1 MNREGDRYE
10 EKFWLILYHLGGSV
24 VLLLLLYTS
33 LQGLT
38 TVTLCLAIPVLVAS
52 IMEAKFEWKFLR
64 ENPEIKKDKT
74 YRIAKTLWISL
85 WSYFGGRSM
94 ASSLEHFCLIKD
106 SVTLGLNRE
115 VIDMKKKF
123 WLTLYNLGVSILFL
137 LSLYS
142 YAKGMAGFSL
152 FLALAVFGEI
162 AARAFIECKYLQE
175 SPEIKEDTAFIESR
189 KYCDCFLKLS

>member
-1 MNREGDRYE
+1 MEIFTRESGNQKGYNLSDR
-10 EKFWLILYHLGGSV
+10 KN
-24 VLLLLLYTS
+24 T
-33 LQGLT
+33 
-38 TVTLCLAIPVLVAS
+38 
-52 IMEAKFEWKFLR
+52 R
-64 ENPEIKKDKT
+64 
-74 YRIAKTLWISL
+74 ISL

-115 VIDMKKKF
+115 VINMKKKF
-123 WLTLYNLGVSILFL
+123 WLTLYNIGVSILFL

-175 SPEIKEDTAFIESR
+175 SPEIKEDTAYRITKVLRLLCEIILIIGVWRIHF
-189 KYCDCFLKLS
+189 K

>member
-1 MNREGDRYE
+1 
-10 EKFWLILYHLGGSV
+10 
-24 VLLLLLYTS
+24 
-33 LQGLT
+33 
-38 TVTLCLAIPVLVAS
+38 
-52 IMEAKFEWKFLR
+52 
-64 ENPEIKKDKT
+64 
-74 YRIAKTLWISL
+74 
-85 WSYFGGRSM
+85 M

-123 WLTLYNLGVSILFL
+123 WLTLYNIGVSILFL

-175 SPEIKEDTAFIESR
+175 SPEIK
-189 KYCDCFLKLS
+189 

>member
-1 MNREGDRYE
+1 MEIFTRESGNQKGYNLSDR
-10 EKFWLILYHLGGSV
+10 KN
-24 VLLLLLYTS
+24 T
-33 LQGLT
+33 
-38 TVTLCLAIPVLVAS
+38 
-52 IMEAKFEWKFLR
+52 R
-64 ENPEIKKDKT
+64 
-74 YRIAKTLWISL
+74 ISL

-115 VIDMKKKF
+115 VINMKKKF
-123 WLTLYNLGVSILFL
+123 WLTLYNIGVSILFL

-175 SPEIKEDTAFIESR
+175 SQ
-189 KYCDCFLKLS
+189 KYCDCFVKLS

>member
-1 MNREGDRYE
+1 M
-10 EKFWLILYHLGGSV
+10 
-24 VLLLLLYTS
+24 
-33 LQGLT
+33 
-38 TVTLCLAIPVLVAS
+38 
-52 IMEAKFEWKFLR
+52 
-64 ENPEIKKDKT
+64 
-74 YRIAKTLWISL
+74 
-85 WSYFGGRSM
+85 WSYFGDRSM

-115 VIDMKKKF
+115 VINMKKKF
-123 WLTLYNLGVSILFL
+123 WLTLYNIGVSILFL

-175 SPEIKEDTAFIESR
+175 DTAYRITKVLRLLCEIILIIGVWRIRF
-189 KYCDCFLKLS
+189 K

>member
-1 MNREGDRYE
+1 MKK
-10 EKFWLILYHLGGSV
+10 KFWLILYHLGGSV

-38 TVTLCLAIPVLVAS
+38 TVTLCLAIPVLAAS
-52 IMEAKFEWKFLR
+52 IIEAKFERKFLR

-74 YRIAKTLWISL
+74 YRIAKTLGYL
-85 WSYFGGRSM
+85 GDRSM

-115 VIDMKKKF
+115 VINMKKKF
-123 WLTLYNLGVSILFL
+123 WLTLYNIGVSILFL

-175 SPEIKEDTAFIESR
+175 SPEIKEDTAYRITKVLRLLCEIILIIGVWRIRF
-189 KYCDCFLKLS
+189 K

>member
-1 MNREGDRYE
+1 MKK
-10 EKFWLILYHLGGSV
+10 KFWLILYHLGGSV

-38 TVTLCLAIPVLVAS
+38 TVTLCLAIPVLAAS
-52 IMEAKFEWKFLR
+52 IIEAKFERKFLR
-64 ENPEIKKDKT
+64 ENPEIKKDTT
-74 YRIAKTLWISL
+74 YRIA
-85 WSYFGGRSM
+85 
-94 ASSLEHFCLIKD
+94 EHFCLIKD

-115 VIDMKKKF
+115 VINMKKKF
-123 WLTLYNLGVSILFL
+123 WLTLYNIGVSILFL

-175 SPEIKEDTAFIESR
+175 SPEIKEDTAYRITKVLRLLCEIILIIGVWRIRF
-189 KYCDCFLKLS
+189 K